1 MALLKSKSGAS
12 YNTSTGKKTSS
23 SGSVSYQKPSSSSS
37 GSSNSSKNVA
47 NNALVFDTPAYN
59 AQFNQKTPTLS
70 SSSKSA
76 LEKKISSYSSA
87 NPDTQA
93 LANAFTDYIK
103 SNPAVPVNDIMQPA
117 TPIAIPQPP
126 KTDNY
131 QTTIES
137 NNQAL
142 GLNPDGSAKTTATAP
157 TSTYEGL
164 LSQFGL
170 TPPPAPES
178 AGDAYLK
185 AQKSFDIKRKEQAVN
200 DYSAQLNAITAK
212 SQADQLATTGQ
223 GRGITESIIGGQQAQ
238 IAKEAAIQ
246 ALPVQAQ
253 LAAAQG
259 NLATAKENLD
269 TYYKIV
275 SQDIQNQYS
284 YKMKL
289 YDTAVS
295 IANTQQQNAIED
307 KRQQAQFK
315 QQRDMENL
323 NYQHQVN
330 LKSIGLGQPEAPKVV
345 SVNGVDS
352 IYNFS
357 TGKFEPASTSGGG
370 TNQVVVE
377 PLKQKLNLLDTAIQ
391 QVTGSGAVGT
401 NPLART
407 SLTSWV
413 TGARQEFQG
422 NIKQLTSQE
431 TLDSLLNLKK
441 AGGTL
446 GALSDQE
453 RIMLQQAATKIGGWE
468 MRDKNGIGT
477 GFYDVKE
484 STFKAEL
491 QRLQDLTKKAII
503 NADPT
508 YGLDEVD
515 MSEIQNIAGGS
526 NSTPNFNPSKFY

>member
-37 GSSNSSKNVA
+37 SSKSSSNAVKNVA
-47 NNALVFDTPAYN
+47 SNPLVFDTPAYN

-76 LEKKISSYSSA
+76 LEKRISSYSSA

-103 SNPAVPVNDIMQPA
+103 ANPAVPVNDVMQPA

-142 GLNPDGSAKTTATAP
+142 GLNPDGTPKTTATAP

-307 KRQQAQFK
+307 RRQQAQFK

-357 TGKFEPASTSGGG
+357 TGKFEPASSGSG
-370 TNQVVVE
+370 TQDQAQKSLDQFKFLRSTIKGAEDLSGKAGPNLITQGLGNIFVGNTGVKQLANKLDT
-377 PLKQKLNLLDTAIQ
+377 LKVNLLTLNTDPAVKKFFGPQMTEKDTQLLMSA
-391 QVTGSGAVGT
+391 GT
-401 NPLART
+401 
-407 SLTSWV
+407 
-413 TGARQEFQG
+413 
-422 NIKQLTSQE
+422 
-431 TLDSLLNLKK
+431 TLDAYSNTPKDL
-441 AGGTL
+441 
-446 GALSDQE
+446 
-453 RIMLQQAATKIGGWE
+453 
-468 MRDKNGIGT
+468 
-477 GFYDVKE
+477 
-484 STFKAEL
+484 KAEL
-491 QRLQDLTKKAII
+491 KRYDDLINRMETAVSVGNAGFSSPITAPDGQII
-503 NADPT
+503 QIID
-508 YGLDEVD
+508 
-515 MSEIQNIAGGS
+515 
-526 NSTPNFNPSKFY
+526 